1 MKLEEIFVTK
11 FRIAESGKRIITVD
25 AKVNGKGPFN
35 FVVDT
40 GASHTIIS
48 TTTAE
53 KLGLDTSS
61 PGCCGS
67 TTGRSAQGA
76 GGPVAA
82 RAATVESVEVGDIEV
97 KNVEVALIDLTSLD
111 KDWDGI
117 IGYTFM
123 KNFKVTIDYPKQDI
137 QFEKS

>member
-1 MKLEEIFVTK
+1 MTK

-25 AKVNGKGPFN
+25 AMVNGKGPFN

-48 TTTAE
+48 NQTAE
-53 KLGLDTSS
+53 KLGLQTGSL
-61 PGCCGS
+61 GCCGP
-67 TTGRSAQGA
+67 TPRRSAQGA

-82 RAATVESVEVGDIEV
+82 RATTVESVEVGDVKV

-111 KDWDGI
+111 KSWDGI

-123 KNFKVTIDYPKQDI
+123 KDYRVIIDYPRQEI
-137 QFEKS
+137 SFEETKTV

>member
-1 MKLEEIFVTK
+1 MTK
-11 FRIAESGKRIITVD
+11 FRISESGKRIITVD
-25 AKVNGKGPFN
+25 TMVNGKGPFN

-40 GASHTIIS
+40 GASHTVIS
-48 TTTAE
+48 NQTAE
-53 KLGLDTSS
+53 KLGLDTTSL
-61 PGCCGS
+61 GCCES

-82 RAATVESVEVGDIEV
+82 RSTTVESVEVGDVEV

-111 KDWDGI
+111 RNWDGI

-123 KNFKVTIDYPKQDI
+123 KDYRVVIDYPRQEI
-137 QFEKS
+137 SFEKA

>member
-1 MKLEEIFVTK
+1 MTK
-11 FRIAESGKRIITVD
+11 FRIESGKPIITVD
-25 AKVNGKGPFN
+25 TIVNGKGPFN

-40 GASHTIIS
+40 GASHTVIS
-48 TTTAE
+48 NQTAE
-53 KLGLDTSS
+53 KLGLNENS

-67 TTGRSAQGA
+67 AGRSAQGA

-82 RAATVESVEVGDIEV
+82 RTTAVESIRVGDVEVNNI
-97 KNVEVALIDLTSLD
+97 EVALIDLMSLS

-123 KNFKVTIDYPKQDI
+123 KNYRVIIDYPKQQI
-137 QFEKS
+137 SFEKP